1 MVTQV
6 TTANFSNAT
15 LTALTSPTITSI
27 TVTNSS
33 FVPTGETAVSL
44 SGGYVTVV
52 GSSFVSG
59 ATVYI
64 DSTPATAVTFVN
76 STQLNVQVP
85 GLASNSYIV
94 YVINLDGSVAI
105 RVNGINYSAN
115 PTWVTSGTQGF
126 SSGTIS
132 LQLVASSDSTIIYTV
147 ASGSSLPSGLTLTS
161 SGLLSG
167 VVTGTGIVTYNFSV
181 VATDVETQQSTQAFS
196 ITITFSDAYWNSVT
210 LLLNGETPVTSFI
223 TDASTNNFNSTI
235 AGDTRPT
242 LVIPYQAGYYSNYF
256 DGTGDYL
263 TPPGSD
269 VFAVGTGDFT
279 IEYWVYALAGTN
291 NYMFQV
297 SDTVGGIKASAVN
310 SLGMNLYTNGTVY
323 IYANNTTYGPSA
335 NNRLPYY
342 TWTHFAI
349 VRSSSVTKLYINGQL
364 ETTLGTAGS
373 ITDTT
378 NYTGTYPVIGV
389 GYGSGF
395 SWNGYIS
402 NFRIIKGTAVYTSNF
417 TPSTSPLTA
426 ITNTSI
432 LTCQSN
438 RLIDTSVNNFAI
450 TKNGDTTVTQFNPFG
465 IPTSTTVNNR
475 YSTYFDGTGD
485 YLSVP
490 YTSTLYFGS
499 GDFTV
504 EFWWYPP
511 VTYTS
516 TQGPCIGFGYKLSP
530 QTGGWVIYRNTGSNT
545 DKISIRLAIQGGFP
559 GVVDFATASTPVA
572 NVWAHWAIVRIGT
585 TLTWYKNGVVDAT
598 TTNSTNITDTDTT
611 TLGYVGYAQQWG
623 YLAQGN
629 LSNVRI
635 VKGIGVYT
643 TAFTPPTS
651 PLTATQSANVN
662 GNPSAAI
669 SGSAT
674 SLLTCQDSTLI
685 DNSTNVFPITS
696 YGDARPIAVSP
707 LTQTTT
713 SVALTTLGSTY
724 FDGTG
729 DGLLTSVNAIPR
741 GTENFTV
748 ELWLYKTTSWTASD
762 MILVGPSPGLN
773 NGFQFYINSAGAS
786 IYLSAW
792 GVVAVLGYSTASLI
806 LNAWYHL
813 VVTRSGNSFAMY
825 LNGVSVATATS
836 SQSFATPVT
845 ATTIGYDGS
854 GSSFQGYLSNVR
866 IIRGTGLYTSN
877 FAPPVQSLTSV
888 TNTQLLTLQYN
899 GGANN
904 SGIID
909 NSSFNNII
917 TRFGNT
923 SQGTF
928 SPYSQTGWSTYFDGT
943 VYPGFSLSFSTTPLN
958 FALGQDFTVELW
970 AYSITTL
977 ADYQLVNYGTYK
989 NAWLSEGVIWITNKI
1004 GAIFISGGSGTAATQ
1019 YTSTFP
1025 GSVSLP
1031 LNQWNHIALV
1041 RYNNNLTVYLNGVAG
1056 TTVSAPGAAQPGTNN
1071 PAQAGP
1077 LGLWFGVNSTNWPSF
1092 SPTLYTGFMSNFR
1105 YVVGTALYTNSF
1117 TTTIPTTPLTAITNT
1132 RVLTHQSNRLIDNG
1146 PLALAYTQNTSGSG
1160 SPIIRANSPFGGIPQ
1175 ATPIS
1180 YSGYFDGTGDYLSV
1194 PTNAAFDF
1202 ASGDFT
1208 VEAWIYLTTLTPAG
1222 GGSSNAITIITAL
1235 PSSGTITGWG
1245 LDINNTNYVYWDNWV
1260 SGTEQTISATNNPI
1274 TINTWYHVA
1283 VSRQSS
1289 TFRIFVNGNLCTTT
1303 GTVAQAT
1310 NTGSNIIQVGAGPYT
1325 GYPNGLTGQISN
1337 LRVVKGVAVYT
1348 GAFTVPTSP
1357 LTATQSSGT
1366 NIAAITGVQT
1376 SLLTCQ
1382 STTFIDNST
1391 NNFTITANG
1400 NTLPRTVN
1408 PFGYTTQTSIIYSP
1422 SVNGG
1427 SGYFDGTG
1435 DYLSIPANAVF
1446 GFGTGNFTWETWLN
1460 ISAATNNEFE
1470 IWESQTTGSFV
1481 IYKPS
1486 SGASNAIC
1494 YRAYGSADNII
1505 VPTASIPYNQWFH
1518 LAVSRTSGVI
1528 KSFLNGVLTG
1538 TFSDATNFV
1547 TPTVVYTI
1555 GARNGGTN
1563 PMPAGYI
1570 SDMRIVNGT
1579 ALYTSNF
1586 VPPAAPLTTYSN
1598 TTPAVLLTNFTSGGV
1613 IDYHSGT
1620 VLETAGSSQLSTNVK
1635 QFGNASLTFDG
1646 STSYLIAPPDPT
1658 GSFGSGN
1665 LTIECW
1671 VYFNNVS
1678 TNPQII
1684 AQVTNGSSASNYS
1697 WQLYLSAASTLTGVI
1712 WSSSTSYAVNTTVA
1726 AGQWYFVALV
1736 RNSTTVSLYLN
1747 GISVGTPSTI
1757 SANAMNWFS
1766 DSRFYAGRNSTAIQY
1781 FNGYLDELRVTKG
1794 IARYTSS
1801 PFAVPTTPFQTI

>member
-33 FVPTGETAVSL
+33 YVPTGETAVSL

-85 GLASNSYIV
+85 GLVSNSYIV

-147 ASGSSLPSGLTLTS
+147 ASGSSLPAGLTLSS

-167 VVTGTGIVTYNFSV
+167 TVTGTGIVTYNFSV

-242 LVIPYQAGYYSNYF
+242 PFIPYQNGYYSNYL

-696 YGDARPIAVSP
+696 YGDARPISVSP

-713 SVALTTLGSTY
+713 SVALTTLGGTY

-729 DGLLTSVNAIPR
+729 D
-741 GTENFTV
+741 
-748 ELWLYKTTSWTASD
+748 
-762 MILVGPSPGLN
+762 
-773 NGFQFYINSAGAS
+773 
-786 IYLSAW
+786 YLSIPYNTQLNLSSGDFTIEAW
-792 GVVAVLGYSTASLI
+792 VYWTGINATPEIINKDGVAGSSYPSYALAIASNKI
-806 LNAWYHL
+806 TFS
-813 VVTRSGNSFAMY
+813 VGSGNGVGY
-825 LNGVSVATATS
+825 LQTITPASTTFPTNTWTHVAAVKSGTTLTVYQNGVNVISAT
-836 SQSFATPVT
+836 QSGTIVDGGKPLL
-845 ATTIGYDGS
+845 IGYQTGQP
-854 GSSFQGYLSNVR
+854 SSSNWAGYISNSR
-866 IIRGTGLYTSN
+866 IVKGTALYTSN
-877 FAPPVQSLTSV
+877 FAPPVQPLTAV
-888 TNTQLLTLQYN
+888 TNTSLLTLQYN

-928 SPYSQTGWSTYFDGT
+928 SPYGSNWSNYFPATGNYLYGTNSNFQVGGSSTVWTIEMWIYPLTETGWYNFVIGSGGPYGNSLL
-943 VYPGFSLSFSTTPLN
+943 VGFISNRFT
-958 FALGQDFTVELW
+958 LGQSTGS
-970 AYSITTL
+970 ASGGIGINST
-977 ADYQLVNYGTYK
+977 NTYTA
-989 NAWLSEGVIWITNKI
+989 NAW
-1004 GAIFISGGSGTAATQ
+1004 
-1019 YTSTFP
+1019 Y
-1025 GSVSLP
+1025 
-1031 LNQWNHIALV
+1031 H
-1041 RYNNNLTVYLNGVAG
+1041 VAG
-1056 TTVSAPGAAQPGTNN
+1056 TKNSS
-1071 PAQAGP
+1071 
-1077 LGLWFGVNSTNWPSF
+1077 GLA
-1092 SPTLYTGFMSNFR
+1092 TLYVNGVLAGTQT
-1105 YVVGTALYTNSF
+1105 YVGGLAGGTTFVVNGVYDNNGLGNSGGQFYTQDVRLIIGTALGTGSTYPV
-1117 TTTIPTTPLTAITNT
+1117 PTAPLTAINGT
-1132 RVLTHQSNRLIDNG
+1132 VLLTCQSAGFVDNG
-1146 PLALAYTQNTSGSG
+1146 PLAVAISV
-1160 SPIIRANSPFGGIPQ
+1160 GG
-1175 ATPIS
+1175 TPVAQRFSKFAQVIQTPLS
-1180 YSGYFDGTGDYLSV
+1180 YSGYFDGTGDYLSTPSSV
-1194 PTNAAFDF
+1194 STSAGWNLMSPSATGTF
-1202 ASGDFT
+1202 
-1208 VEAWIYLTTLTPAG
+1208 EAWVYRTFSDTRRIIAGCLDIGATYTGWYISMNTT
-1222 GGSSNAITIITAL
+1222 
-1235 PSSGTITGWG
+1235 GTINVEGYISGNNVPPAIISTGAV
-1245 LDINNTNYVYWDNWV
+1245 D
-1260 SGTEQTISATNNPI
+1260 
-1274 TINTWYHVA
+1274 INTWAHVA
-1283 VSRQSS
+1283 V
-1289 TFRIFVNGNLCTTT
+1289 TCVNGAITFYINGVNSGT
-1303 GTVAQAT
+1303 GTMGAT
-1310 NTGSNIIQVGAGPYT
+1310 WQVSTSTATPTYVGNAYTPWNIMFMGS
-1325 GYPNGLTGQISN
+1325 LSN
-1337 LRVVKGVAVYT
+1337 VRMVKGVAVYT
-1348 GAFTVPTSP
+1348 GNFTVPTTP
-1357 LTATQSSGT
+1357 LTATQTSGT
-1366 NIAAITGVQT
+1366 NISAITGVQT

-1391 NNFTITANG
+1391 NNFTITAFG
-1400 NTLPRTVN
+1400 NTVPRTFN
-1408 PFGYTTQTSIIYSP
+1408 PFGVTNNTNQSYTPALY
-1422 SVNGG
+1422 GG
-1427 SGYFDGTG
+1427 SGYFDGTT
-1435 DYLSIPANAVF
+1435 DYLTVPRSTLYRPGASQ
-1446 GFGTGNFTWETWLN
+1446 NFTIEAWVYSERAAGVTAQQIMGFHASGVSSDWILY
-1460 ISAATNNEFE
+1460 ISSSNYPIFYIDAIGTSITSSIIVNPYSWNHIAVVRKDTNN
-1470 IWESQTTGSFV
+1470 ITLYVNGVVGGTATSTSTLTGS
-1481 IYKPS
+1481 
-1486 SGASNAIC
+1486 GANPLSI
-1494 YRAYGSADNII
+1494 GSD
-1505 VPTASIPYNQWFH
+1505 Y
-1518 LAVSRTSGVI
+1518 
-1528 KSFLNGVLTG
+1528 NGV
-1538 TFSDATNFV
+1538 NYV
-1547 TPTVVYTI
+1547 TK
-1555 GARNGGTN
+1555 
-1563 PMPAGYI
+1563 GYI
-1570 SDMRIVNGT
+1570 SNGRIVNGT

-1586 VPPAAPLTTYSN
+1586 VPPSVPLTTYSN

-1613 IDYHSGT
+1613 IDYHMNN
-1620 VLETAGSSQLSTNVK
+1620 VLETVGNAQLNTNVK
-1635 QFGNASLTFDG
+1635 QFGNASISFDG
-1646 STSYLIAPPDPT
+1646 TGDYLKGPISPVNQI
-1658 GSFGSGN
+1658 GSGDY
-1665 LTIECW
+1665 TFECW
-1671 VYFNNVS
+1671 VYANSLAASKPGEQTLITYGANGFLISIWTGNVHLAQDNVADKTDWASASVTNTTWFYLAVCRSGVS
-1678 TNPQII
+1678 TRCFVNGVQ
-1684 AQVTNGSSASNYS
+1684 AGSTYTDSTNYTGTTSI
-1697 WQLYLSAASTLTGVI
+1697 YLGANGAG
-1712 WSSSTSYAVNTTVA
+1712 TTA
-1726 AGQWYFVALV
+1726 
-1736 RNSTTVSLYLN
+1736 
-1747 GISVGTPSTI
+1747 
-1757 SANAMNWFS
+1757 
-1766 DSRFYAGRNSTAIQY
+1766 
-1781 FNGYLDELRVTKG
+1781 FNGYMDEIRITKF
-1794 IARYTSS
+1794 ARYTST
-1801 PFAVPTTPFQTI
+1801 PFPVPTSAFQTI